1 MEAGMRILALRLV
14 STVCMTVS
22 LVLSIP
28 GLADPLPPDA
38 TYRPLPTVPFDTV
51 KATDEAAKPT
61 IMARQRALLNQR
73 YDLGNKPIP
82 GVMMS
87 GGRKAVQGGVRVK
100 LPPGVTWDSLASL
113 SAAEIRSKG
122 LLPAGFLPLPHVK
135 QAAGGQVFPD
145 EQINEIQKQEQRNLR
160 RFDVDFDLPDHLTPE
175 FPAPIFLTTHPEL
188 GDVSGGQLLTIK
200 NYYALMVGFITPV
213 QMEGLRLLLTP
224 FPQEEFNQ
232 TEDRKSADQSQG
244 VTCLDCHQN
253 FHSNAAFHL
262 TPDVRPQADRFRLD
276 TTSLRGLF
284 NQQIHG
290 SKRSLRS
297 VEDFSEFEQRT
308 AYFNGDHVSATRKG
322 PNLPDRTNQVAM
334 MAQMQNIIDF
344 PPAPK
349 LDPFNRLN
357 PQKASPHELAGEK
370 IFMGKGRCAECHI
383 PQMSFM
389 DNNMHDL
396 KLERFY
402 QPGQTAND
410 LVMLPDGPIKT
421 FTLRGIKDSPP
432 YLHDGRLPT
441 LADTVEFFNLVLG
454 VNLTQQEK
462 DDLVSYMLTL

>member
-1 MEAGMRILALRLV
+1 MRIRFARVGGAWFLPVFFAL
-14 STVCMTVS
+14 TITAA
-22 LVLSIP
+22 
-28 GLADPLPPDA
+28 ADPLPPDA
-38 TYRPLPTVPFDTV
+38 TYRPLPTIPFDTV
-51 KATDEAAKPT
+51 KATDEAAKAAV
-61 IMARQRALLNQR
+61 MARQRALLTQR
-73 YDLGNKPIP
+73 YDLSNRPIP

-100 LPPGVTWDSLASL
+100 LPAGVTWDSLANL
-113 SAAEIRSKG
+113 APAQIRTKG
-122 LLPAGFLPLPHVK
+122 LLPPGFMPLPHVK
-135 QAAGGQVFPD
+135 QATGGQVFPD

-188 GDVSGGQLLTIK
+188 GDVAGGQLLTIK
-200 NYYALMVGFITPV
+200 NYYALMIGIITPV

-276 TTSLRGLF
+276 TTSLRGLY

-349 LDPFNRLN
+349 LDPLNRLD
-357 PQKASPHELAGEK
+357 PQKASAHELAGEQV
-370 IFMGKGRCAECHI
+370 FMGKGRCAECHI
-383 PQMSFM
+383 PQLAFM

-454 VNLTQQEK
+454 VKLTQPEK
-462 DDLVSYMLTL
+462 DDLVAYLLTL